1 MLLVNEHSPN
11 SEKNRALYGLY
22 GFNLG
27 LGPLRYTHRYP
38 SMIHRLHS
46 YISLDTTIIFLLLLV
61 KNYIYICMVSM
72 YGCDI
77 YMYIHYINVT
87 SHLLNPIDIQ

>member
-46 YISLDTTIIFLLLLV
+46 YISLDTTIIFPLLLV
-61 KNYIYICMVSM
+61 KNYIYIYVWSVCMDV
-72 YGCDI
+72 I
-77 YMYIHYINVT
+77 YIYIYVHTLY
-87 SHLLNPIDIQ
+87 

>member
-46 YISLDTTIIFLLLLV
+46 YISLDTTIIFPLLLV

-77 YMYIHYINVT
+77 YICTYIILTLHHIY
-87 SHLLNPIDIQ
+87 